1 MFLAG
6 MMLASILSSS
16 FSSVQRRQGSDGQF
30 DVGSDYIRHEAE
42 IFFSYT
48 V

>member
-1 MFLAG
+1 MGLAPISG
-6 MMLASILSSS
+6 KLFC
-16 FSSVQRRQGSDGQF
+16 FSAKEGKGSDGQF
-30 DVGSDYIRHEAE
+30 DVGSEYIRHEAE